1 MKAKLFAYCIC
12 LLITFL
18 SLNGAAQNKKL
29 PRAKL
34 QNILNQSIN
43 NTSIFG
49 VVAAVNNGKDY
60 WVGTA
65 GSFTPKTPYFIA
77 STTKL
82 YITAIIFQL
91 KAEGR
96 LQLSDPI
103 SNYLP
108 ETILNGLHIY
118 KGVDYS
124 REITIEHLLAHT
136 SGLPDYFQ
144 GKQQNGKSILSE
156 LNQGIDQAWT
166 FEEAIAMSKTMKP
179 HFKPG
184 TKKKAAYSDTNF
196 QLLGKII
203 MNLSNDKLST
213 ILKERIFIPLGL
225 SKTYL
230 YSDPTDQGV
239 TLMYCGN
246 SPLNIPKAM
255 SSFGADGGIVSTAEE
270 SAIFLKA
277 FINGTLFPQSD
288 FEYMQKDWNAI
299 FFPLQ
304 YGTGIMK
311 FKLPWYFSP
320 FKTMPTLIGHSGLS
334 GAFCFYCPEKNIFLT
349 GTVNQIKKPE
359 NSYKIMLKLI
369 QSID

>member
-65 GSFTPKTPYFIA
+65 GSFIPKTPYFIA

-144 GKQQNGKSILSE
+144 GKQLNGKSILSE

-166 FEEAIAMSKTMKP
+166 FEEAIAISKTMKP

-359 NSYKIMLKLI
+359 NSYKLMLKLI